1 MHSHTQA
8 NGPIQAIPIYEQID
22 RQIPVQNGDKHTPRS
37 NRNPIKPDDIP
48 NLLREEKPRAQQHLA
63 WKSSSD
69 ATLRKARRY
78 VSDRRWTDDAVK
90 GQRLWLPGV
99 NLAHANH
106 VGVHATSAAV
116 SSIC

>member
-1 MHSHTQA
+1 MNRSTVRYLCKTE
-8 NGPIQAIPIYEQID
+8 I
-22 RQIPVQNGDKHTPRS
+22 KHTPRS

-116 SSIC
+116 SSICGIHTRQIPLS